1 MLFAHQGGEGE
12 WPNNTLFALENSER
26 LGADVLDVDV
36 HLSKDGQL
44 VLCHDPT
51 LDRTTDATG
60 PITGRTAAELKN
72 VDAGYRFTTDKGRTY
87 PYRGQHIG
95 IPTLEECFQRFPG
108 KRFGV
113 EIKPDD
119 PRAVTELLRLS
130 KAYSNPIVLSSF
142 HDDLMRDA
150 RKAGMATSATP
161 GEVRVFLV
169 LSTLH
174 LESLFSP
181 PYEALQVP
189 REHKGTRVLSARLV
203 EAAHARG
210 VAVVPWTL
218 NTASDIQE
226 AWQLLVEGVNTDFP
240 SLYLA
245 LRAKTPDDP
254 ERHKEGQ

>member
-12 WPNNTLFALENSER
+12 WPCNTLFALENSER

-60 PITGRTAAELKN
+60 PITERTAKELKN

-87 PYRGQHIG
+87 PYRGRHLG

-119 PRAVTELLRLS
+119 PRAVSELLRLTR
-130 KAYSNPIVLSSF
+130 AYSNPVLLSSF
-142 HDDLMRDA
+142 HDDLMREA

-161 GEVRVFLV
+161 GEVRVFLI

-189 REHKGTRVLSARLV
+189 REHKGTRVLSPRLV
-203 EAAHARG
+203 EAAQARN
-210 VAVVPWTL
+210 VKVIPWTL
-218 NTASDIQE
+218 NEPDEMQE
-226 AWQLLVEGVNTDFP
+226 AWALQVEGVNTDFP
-240 SLYLA
+240 SRYLA
-245 LRAKTPDDP
+245 LRAKTPDNS
-254 ERHKEGQ
+254 ENNKEGH